1 MWWHLLVGLVATV
14 VVLWLALLVLLWR
27 ARALAPAE
35 ALRLLPD
42 TLRLLSRLARDPS
55 LPRSTRWRLWLALG
69 YLALPLDLVPDF
81 LPGIGYL
88 DDVLVVALALRS
100 VDAAALAR
108 NWPGSADGLSE
119 SADGHVVVHADEQLR
134 DLGRHR

>member
-1 MWWHLLVGLVATV
+1 MWWHLLLGLVATV

-27 ARALAPAE
+27 AKSLAPAE

-42 TLRLLSRLARDPS
+42 TLRLLSRLARDAS
-55 LPRSTRWRLWLALG
+55 LPRSVRWRLWLALG
-69 YLALPLDLVPDF
+69 YLALPVDLVPDF

-100 VDAAALAR
+100 VDAAAVKR
-108 NWPGSADGLSE
+108 NWPGSPDGL
-119 SADGHVVVHADEQLR
+119 AVLTR
-134 DLGRHR
+134 LTRR